1 MKLLFAIL
9 TFSFV
14 TLIAVFGQSIDSL
27 KLSDKEV
34 PAGYRASKENLC
46 ISIQARTFYDNP
58 SMFEM
63 IIGKIKSKKIQSF
76 DSESDKGSILYFEFA
91 DVFKGESFMKGLLW
105 GEDKP
110 TVEHPEEIFS
120 KGNILVVWSFKKE
133 SPIKKVSMDKV
144 KALLK

>member
-1 MKLLFAIL
+1 MKTFLIIL
-9 TFSFV
+9 TFAFLTS
-14 TLIAVFGQSIDSL
+14 LSVFGQNIDSL
-27 KLSDKEV
+27 KLLDNEV
-34 PAGYRASKENLC
+34 PVGYRSSKENLC

-63 IIGKIKSKKIQSF
+63 IIGKVKSKKIQSF
-76 DSESDKGSILYFEFA
+76 ESEPDKGSILYFEFA

-110 TVEHPEEIFS
+110 TIEHPEEIFS
-120 KGNILVVWSFKKE
+120 KGNILVIWSFKKE

-144 KALLK
+144 KAMLK